1 MAASEIKQK
10 GDSVSVGNEENS
22 TTNVDKEDDV
32 EYTAAKKLLNEIL
45 HGLNMPESGLFL
57 KAVLQKY
64 PRLVNFE
71 RKTDGTCDGT
81 VLQSV
86 CSHFYGPYSDE
97 ELLGIYVCSNG
108 FHLSN
113 FFLHYHIWS
122 WSCNAHC
129 SKCRLCFCSNNVQQK
144 LT

>member
-97 ELLGIYVCSNG
+97 ELLGMFVLMDFIYLTSFYIITSGAGLAMPIVLNVGYVFVATMCSRN
-108 FHLSN
+108 
-113 FFLHYHIWS
+113 
-122 WSCNAHC
+122 
-129 SKCRLCFCSNNVQQK
+129 
-144 LT
+144 